1 MNMTNRGPEASLPV
15 ACSEVVNETHLR
27 DGVALFNAARFFEAH
42 EALED
47 AWRAASEHSPT
58 RRHLQGLVQLA
69 VAFHHQS
76 TGNYVGACSVMKR
89 GVRNI
94 EGAEASFPEME
105 LPGLRACVEDWRQYL
120 EQVGSARVGQPAQ
133 TSISKNRPALP
144 QITFRARR
152 AH

>member
-1 MNMTNRGPEASLPV
+1 MLGTELQRG
-15 ACSEVVNETHLR
+15 LR
-27 DGVALFNAARFFEAH
+27 MFNAANFFAAH

-47 AWRAASEHSPT
+47 VWREVPRHSPT

-76 TGNYVGACSVMKR
+76 TGNYVGARSVMKR
-89 GVRNI
+89 GVRNL

-105 LPGLRACVEDWRQYL
+105 LPGLRASVEDWRQYL
-120 EQVGSARVGQPAQ
+120 EQVGRAQEGQAAH
-133 TSISKNRPALP
+133 TSISKNRPELP
-144 QITFRARR
+144 QITFRTQR

>member
-1 MNMTNRGPEASLPV
+1 MTNRGPEASLPF
-15 ACSEVVNETHLR
+15 ASSGIVNERHLR
-27 DGVALFNAARFFEAH
+27 HGVALFNSARFFAAH

-76 TGNYVGACSVMKR
+76 IGNYVGARSVMKR
-89 GVRNI
+89 GVRNL

-105 LPGLRACVEDWRQYL
+105 LPGLRASMEDWRQYL
-120 EQVGSARVGQPAQ
+120 EQVGSAQEGQAAH
-133 TSISKNRPALP
+133 TSISRDRPELP
-144 QITFRARR
+144 QITFRTQR